1 MNTTESFDDSCMT
14 ETQAQKPGA
23 QDAQLLAE
31 ILTADSCRE
40 LFADLGCPLEETDAP
55 MERSDGL
62 SFCAIVGFSGA
73 SLRGSLV
80 LGISPPAITAV
91 TAAIQNSPRD
101 LMGELSNQ
109 LLGRLKNKL
118 LPYGVELFLT
128 IPVVLR
134 GEHFAPMPRAELN
147 PVRFCLG
154 GGNVWLWIEVECF
167 DGFEM
172 RLEPSQSMV
181 PMAEGDALL
190 F

>member
-1 MNTTESFDDSCMT
+1 MIDIQTP
-14 ETQAQKPGA
+14 KPGA
-23 QDAQLLAE
+23 QDAQLLSE
-31 ILTADSCRE
+31 ILAADSCRE
-40 LFADLGCPLEETDAP
+40 LFQDLGSSLQESSPPGTDEA
-55 MERSDGL
+55 GL

-73 SLRGSLV
+73 SIRGSLV
-80 LGISPPAITAV
+80 LGVSPH
-91 TAAIQNSPRD
+91 AIQSVGGGNGNTPRD

-134 GEHFAPMPRAELN
+134 GEHFAPMPRSELN
-147 PVRFCLG
+147 PLRFGLN

-172 RLEPSQSMV
+172 RLEPSASVV

>member
-1 MNTTESFDDSCMT
+1 MIEN
-14 ETQAQKPGA
+14 QIPKPGA
-23 QDAQLLAE
+23 QDAQLLSE
-31 ILTADSCRE
+31 ILAADCCRD
-40 LFADLGCPLEETDAP
+40 LFHDLGSPLEESALPGMD
-55 MERSDGL
+55 EVGL

-80 LGISPPAITAV
+80 LGVSPLAIELVLGTGGN
-91 TAAIQNSPRD
+91 TPRD
-101 LMGELSNQ
+101 MMGELSNQ

-128 IPVVLR
+128 TPVVLR
-134 GEHFAPMPRAELN
+134 GEHFAPMPRSELN
-147 PVRFCLG
+147 PLPFGLNE
-154 GGNVWLWIEVECF
+154 GNVWLWIEVECF

-172 RLEPSQSMV
+172 RLEPSASVV